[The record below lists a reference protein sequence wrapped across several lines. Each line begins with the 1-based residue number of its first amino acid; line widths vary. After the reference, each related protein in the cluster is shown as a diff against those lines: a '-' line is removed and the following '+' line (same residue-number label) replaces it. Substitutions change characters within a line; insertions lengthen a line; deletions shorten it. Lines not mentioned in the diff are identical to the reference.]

1 MGSELGEVY
10 RDAVVRIGRRVL
22 RVGAPAPPGLA
33 VITAWN
39 PGSQRRE
46 TRLNLAASALL
57 RARLM
62 RRCVLVTS
70 ATNAPGSAWAEPSF
84 AVQGLPLHEVVAL
97 ARAFGQR
104 AIFATV
110 GGRWAVVSVYVTGSG
125 SATGAG

>member
-10 RDAVVRIGRRVL
+10 RDAVVQIGQRML
-22 RVGAPAPPGLA
+22 RVGARAPSGLA

-46 TRLNLAASALL
+46 TRLNQAASACL

-62 RRCVLVTS
+62 RRGARVTS

-84 AVQGLPLHEVVAL
+84 AVAGLPLHEIVAL
-97 ARAFGQR
+97 AHAFGQR
-104 AIFATV
+104 AIYATV
-110 GGRWAVVSVYVTGSG
+110 GGRWTVVTVYSTG
-125 SATGAG
+125 SATGAD